1 MHLNNHMMK
10 CLIGAALLLLCANS
24 FGAPRIA
31 GNVSDTAQLK
41 LITCQGKAQG
51 TYFVVKYLAADTTS
65 LQPAIDS
72 LFAVIDQSLSLYKP
86 GSLINQFNA
95 TGSVVMDEHMKA
107 VVQKALSTN
116 AITGG
121 LFDITV
127 QPLVYLWGFGVQKP
141 SFKGIPPADS
151 VKAALRLTGS
161 VYLSLKGNK
170 LTTTKK
176 GVKIDC
182 NGIAQGYT
190 VDVIG
195 KLLEQRGIQNYLVDV
210 GGELYAK
217 GYNQQHKRWGVG
229 IERPAPGDTTYE
241 PVSGMVRLAEEGI
254 ATSGNYRRFFDQ
266 GKTRYAHTINPL
278 TGQALHNHIISVTVL
293 APDCFTADAFDNP
306 LILMGVK
313 DGIAW
318 LEKHPEL
325 KLEALYIF
333 RGNDGTIREAFTKG
347 FGARLQ

>member
-1 MHLNNHMMK
+1 MLK
-10 CLIGAALLLLCANS
+10 FITGAAAWLLCCANS
-24 FGAPRIA
+24 FAVQR
-31 GNVSDTAQLK
+31 VSGPVTDTTELK

-51 TYFVVKYLAADTTS
+51 TYFVVKYLSADTAS

-72 LFAVIDQSLSLYKP
+72 LFRVIDQSLSLYKP

-95 TGSVVMDEHMKA
+95 TGHVAMDEHMKA
-107 VVQKALSTN
+107 VVEKAISTYN
-116 AITGG
+116 TTGG

-141 SFKGIPPADS
+141 SFKGVPPADS
-151 VKAALRLTGS
+151 IHAALQLTGS
-161 VYLSLKGNK
+161 SYLSIKENQLQA
-170 LTTTKK
+170 TKK

-182 NGIAQGYT
+182 NGIGQGYT

-195 KLLEQRGIQNYLVDV
+195 KLLTQRGIRHYLVDV
-210 GGELYAK
+210 GGELCAK

-266 GKTRYAHTINPL
+266 GKTRYAHTIDPR

-306 LILMGVK
+306 LILMGVEE
-313 DGIAW
+313 GIAW

-325 KLEALYIF
+325 KLEALYVY
-333 RGNDGTIREAFTKG
+333 RANDGTIREAYTKG
-347 FGARLQ
+347 FGERLK